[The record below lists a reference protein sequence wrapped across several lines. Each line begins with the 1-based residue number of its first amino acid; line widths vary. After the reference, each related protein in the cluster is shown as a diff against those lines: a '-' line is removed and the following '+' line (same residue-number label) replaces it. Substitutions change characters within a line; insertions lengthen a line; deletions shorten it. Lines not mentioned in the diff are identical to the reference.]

1 MGFLRCAFP
10 GCAHPVGADA
20 PISLCERHLAVAA
33 DWSARTEG
41 VTDLLPSPCLL
52 CGSRVGV
59 HYPTGWI
66 CAICEWR
73 AGESP
78 DGELP
83 PPRVDVVY
91 YLRNGDRMK
100 IGTTGN
106 PRQRF
111 AAIWHEEV
119 VAFERGTRVLEQQ
132 RHQQFAAD
140 RFTGSEWFRL
150 TKPLQRHV
158 ESLRQGVEDPW
169 SLYARWTSEAI
180 ALRN

>member
-1 MGFLRCAFP
+1 
-10 GCAHPVGADA
+10 
-20 PISLCERHLAVAA
+20 
-33 DWSARTEG
+33 
-41 VTDLLPSPCLL
+41 
-52 CGSRVGV
+52 V
-59 HYPTGWI
+59 HYLTGWI

-73 AGESP
+73 VGESP

-111 AAIWHEEV
+111 SAIWHEEV
-119 VAFERGTRVLEQQ
+119 MAFERGTRVLEQQ
-132 RHQQFAAD
+132 RHQQFAAN
-140 RFTGSEWFRL
+140 RFEGSEWFRL
-150 TKPLQRHV
+150 TTPLQRHV